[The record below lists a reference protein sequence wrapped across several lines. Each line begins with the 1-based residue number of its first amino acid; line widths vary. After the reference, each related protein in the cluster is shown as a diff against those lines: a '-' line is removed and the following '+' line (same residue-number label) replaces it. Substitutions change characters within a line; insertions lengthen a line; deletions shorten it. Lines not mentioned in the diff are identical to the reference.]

1 MINGPKVPPVY
12 TQKEF
17 NQCLMVFAAEA
28 VKTKI
33 TAKMWKTLEV
43 FRAWFDITPEPKKCF
58 TLRASKSLFSD
69 SN

>member
-33 TAKMWKTLEV
+33 TAKMCKTLEV
-43 FRAWFDITPEPKKCF
+43 FRAWFDIKPEPKKCF